1 MKMKRLLSLFVLLVA
16 IVTGAHA
23 YYTPT
28 ENEVIIL
35 KDVYSSTATDAGY
48 STHAAIA
55 WEGTASTNSKKA
67 GDPNNNGEKSKE
79 NLPCFSVKGN
89 GKGKNITVS
98 VSGVQKI
105 IIYHE
110 EHSSRYIELLSGGKD
125 GELIG
130 KGALSTTFT
139 EVELDASTDY
149 SIFLHGTAGTDDQDF
164 YIYAIKLIK
173 TEEEKI
179 SYQVQGNNVEY
190 LLTESNYNADDF
202 FTQGEENRWTPN
214 KGDGDYNNG
223 EKYYNMANTSQYL
236 KLNVKGARDF
246 KFVVEGT
253 KGRHYAVQINK
264 EEPVIVEHP
273 EMKKVNDTWVSYAE
287 SQIFATPSVEDVVTI
302 KISGYDGGA
311 NSVYPLSII
320 FNSATKPIINTEVQ
334 DAEYTIGSSDY
345 PSFSVNATASA
356 GTLSYL
362 WYYYNG
368 NSMISFNSVTG
379 ATLSQATMSTLEF
392 NTFKSLVLD
401 AAGDHIISCRVTDSN
416 GSVVS
421 SGTLTVYEGSTEPTI
436 TTQPEDVNYML
447 GSVTYP
453 EMSVV
458 AEPSSAGGALSYKWF
473 ANFGASDVD
482 LSLILGEAATSSTIS
497 FEDVKD
503 YVPSQYMQAGFSFT
517 MYCQVTEAGV
527 ATPVNS
533 ETATVTIIDPYA
545 QADVTEA
552 ATWDWS
558 KYGTTEIKLTAATT
572 PAKGEDFLLSS
583 ISNFGYDAPVADF
596 GNAQQLILN
605 TEYVVRSGSF
615 MQGNSVKFNTTVG
628 GTVKVYYSNTGG
640 SRPYRHIWV
649 NGTLSAEGSA
659 STTMTE
665 TEEIPV
671 AAGEVEIKAYIPD
684 ATNPEEKVGDVEG
697 FAPIRIYKIE
707 FTPLTQLV
715 ITTQPSDVTYAM
727 GTTDYPTATV
737 EAIASAGELTYEWRY
752 RSSQYAFY
760 PLPESNSPTLDF
772 ADYTTGVIGGK
783 LEEEGSYVFY
793 CAVTDDNGTS
803 YSEDFTLT
811 VAEGVASVTLNSM
824 GYATFSC
831 AEKVEVATQGVTVYY
846 ASGFDIDKENNKC
859 SLIISPKPTGNIVTW
874 DEGVILVGKPGTVVN
889 FAKSDGNGDPA
900 PGNLLRPT
908 TTANEDPV
916 YVPSSSPVG
925 FESDAMTLDGSTFK
939 WFKGEQFKSNRAY
952 LLRSEI
958 VDAMA
963 AANANSLEIA
973 FDKGNA
979 TAVDPV
985 AEAAPVKAAPIK
997 VIKDGKL
1004 FIGNYNVAGQLVK

>member
-1 MKMKRLLSLFVLLVA
+1 MKMKRFLSLFVLLVA

-28 ENEVIIL
+28 GDEVIIL
-35 KDVYSSTATDAGY
+35 DYIRDVYGANTGY
-48 STHAAIA
+48 STHSAISWA
-55 WEGTASTNSKKA
+55 GEVSTSSSKKC
-67 GDPNNNGEKSKE
+67 GDPYNDGALTSS
-79 NLPCFSVKGN
+79 SVTCYSAKGN
-89 GKGKNITVS
+89 GGGKNITVS
-98 VSGVQKI
+98 VTGVSKI
-105 IIYHE
+105 IVYHDKN
-110 EHSSRYIELLSGGKD
+110 SSRHLELRSGSKTGT
-125 GELIG
+125 LIG
-130 KGALSTTFT
+130 EGEVDTPYT
-139 EVELDASTDY
+139 EVELSPSTEY
-149 SIFLHGTAGTDDQDF
+149 NIFLHGTDGSSDQDL
-164 YIYAIKLIK
+164 YVYAIKLIAPP
-173 TEEEKI
+173 T
-179 SYQVQGNNVEY
+179 YNVQGDNVEY

-202 FTQGEENRWTPN
+202 FTQSDEITDSRWTSN
-214 KGDGDYNNG
+214 KGEGDYLNG
-223 EKYYNMANTSQYL
+223 EKYYNMSSTKHYI

-246 KFVVEGT
+246 KFVVENST
-253 KGRHYAVQINK
+253 AGRHYAVQVNDDD
-264 EEPVIVEHP
+264 PVIVEHTGWG
-273 EMKKVNDTWVSYAE
+273 NDNSVLKE
-287 SQIFATPSVEDVVTI
+287 SQVFATPSTSEMVTI

-311 NSVYPLSII
+311 NSVYPMSII
-320 FNSATKPIINTEVQ
+320 FNTSTKPIISSGVQ

-379 ATLSQATMSTLEF
+379 PTLSKATMSTLEF
-392 NTFKSLVLD
+392 NAFKSLVLD

-421 SGTLTVYEGSTEPTI
+421 SGTLTVNEGNTEPTI

-558 KYGTTEIKLTAATT
+558 KYGTTEIRLTAATT

-583 ISNFGYDAPVADF
+583 ISNFGYDAPAADF

-811 VAEGVASVTLNSM
+811 VAEGVASVTLNSK

-874 DEGVILVGKPGTVVN
+874 DEGVILYGEPGTVVN

-900 PGNLLRPT
+900 PGNLLHPT